1 MCIDELRTAFSNLEN
16 ILLEFNKDNF
26 ESELEGL
33 GMKLKTTDT
42 SDLKNHLDS
51 KECGLC
57 IVYNTKKCGK
67 KNINCVSSLKEL
79 KYNLKNNDL
88 DLSNLSIKIYTF
100 KNDDSINNLILNSV
114 ISRLKNL
121 FISGI
126 K

>member
-33 GMKLKTTDT
+33 GMKLKTTAT
-42 SDLKNHLDS
+42 SDLKDHLDS

-57 IVYNTKKCGK
+57 IVYNIEKCGK